1 MKRITIFVLIIS
13 LVSIFTLNSFA
24 QSTKTFAFSID
35 GIDISITS
43 DENISSDFAFEIAEK
58 VLNGNNAIAKGL
70 YCDNFGHSY
79 VSSTAIIT
87 EHKVYTSIPRCVKK
101 TYSVKTCSVC
111 GYQTKTLTSSTRI
124 NCCS

>member
-13 LVSIFTLNSFA
+13 LASIFTLNSFA
-24 QSTKTFAFSID
+24 QSTKAFTFSID
-35 GIDISITS
+35 GTEITITS
-43 DENISSDFAFEIAEK
+43 EENISSDFAFEIAEK
-58 VLNGNNAIAKGL
+58 VLNGNNAVSKGV

-79 VSSTAIIT
+79 VSSTT
-87 EHKVYTSIPRCVKK
+87 KTTTHKVYTTAPRCVKK
-101 TYSVKTCSVC
+101 IYSVKTCSVC

>member
-43 DENISSDFAFEIAEK
+43 DENISSDFAYNVAYGMIH
-58 VLNGNNAIAKGL
+58 NDGIIPKGAYCNL
-70 YCDNFGHSY
+70 YGHSY
-79 VSSTAIIT
+79 VNSTAIIT